1 MLANVPVQDFDRGA
15 DLREHLMS
23 SVQKSGSKQGLCRV
37 QRIGYP
43 QERNTKLPQ
52 LKNSRDAQQRVEE
65 S

>member
-1 MLANVPVQDFDRGA
+1 MVRVQDFDRGTI
-15 DLREHLMS
+15 LREHLVS
-23 SVQKSGSKQGLCRV
+23 SVQRSGSKQGLCRE

-43 QERNTKLPQ
+43 QEGNTKVPQ